1 MAEAG
6 ARLSGRRASPWLR
19 APSVTMEAMTVV
31 ERARSGGRSEGAASR
46 EEIPGRG
53 PTLTVRRLGEL
64 LGAGVA
70 GVVCVL
76 LGVLVVV
83 LPTVLA
89 WVVEQRGTASFWQT
103 VGVGVDVWALAH
115 RAAVR
120 TPAAEVVIAPLLLT
134 ALFLALCWYAARQV
148 VLSRHHLT
156 ARVPRIGGWRTA
168 WSALGGSD
176 GTAFVVGY
184 VVAGLIVAHTASFG
198 LAPVRLTTLVPGVVL
213 VPLVALGLVW
223 WGEHRREEHPVVD
236 AGLAFLEA
244 RTPVLVRRALPPVVE
259 VLVGLVA
266 VSFLLVLGLLLLR
279 GERIL
284 TLYGSLDAGL
294 VGTVVLTVGQLLALP
309 NLMVWALGWTTGSG
323 VTVGTVHVGWGET
336 TAGDL
341 PVLPV
346 LGALPEPGAMPPG
359 IWAMALV
366 PLVAGGWL
374 GYRAAGSASR
384 LATWWTKAQIMLAS
398 CTAVALVVLVLSWL
412 ATGGLTPGL
421 LGTIGV
427 EAWRTSGLLLAELVA
442 GGLLVLTVLHLS
454 RRRL

>member
-1 MAEAG
+1 
-6 ARLSGRRASPWLR
+6 
-19 APSVTMEAMTVV
+19 MTVV
-31 ERARSGGRSEGAASR
+31 ERTGAGGRAADETSAR
-46 EEIPGRG
+46 DEIPGRG
-53 PTLTVRRLGEL
+53 PVLTARRLGEL

-89 WVVEQRGTASFWQT
+89 WIVEERSTASFWQT

-115 RAAVR
+115 RAAVQM
-120 TPAAEVVIAPLLLT
+120 PGAELVLAPLLLT
-134 ALFLALCWYAARQV
+134 AVFLALCWYAARQV

-156 ARVPRIGGWRTA
+156 ARVPRIGGWRSA

-176 GTAFVVGY
+176 GTAFVCGY
-184 VVAGLIVAHTASFG
+184 LAAGLLVAHTASFG
-198 LAPVRLTTLVPGVVL
+198 IAPVRLATLVPGAVL

-223 WGEHRREEHPVVD
+223 WGEHRREEHPTVD

-259 VLVGLVA
+259 VMVSLVA

-279 GERIL
+279 GERII

-294 VGTVVLTVGQLLALP
+294 VGTLVLTVGQLLALP
-309 NLMVWALGWTTGSG
+309 NLMVWALGWVTGSG
-323 VTVGTVHVGWGET
+323 VTVGTVHVGWSEAS
-336 TAGDL
+336 AGDL
-341 PVLPV
+341 PVMPV

-359 IWAMALV
+359 MWVMALV
-366 PLVAGGWL
+366 PCVAGGWL
-374 GYRAAGSASR
+374 GYRAVGSASR
-384 LATWWTKAQIMLAS
+384 LASWWTKTQILLAS
-398 CTAVALVVLVLSWL
+398 CVTVALVVLVLSWL

-421 LGTIGV
+421 LGTVGV
-427 EAWRTSGLLLAELVA
+427 EPWRVAGMLLAQLVA
-442 GGLLVLTVLHLS
+442 GGLVVVSALHLR